1 LKLGFFMIVVRGV
14 LMLFLQRFKSR
25 VASGDDAVLAA
36 IEMGRGG
43 VDGGTVTIC
52 A

>member
-14 LMLFLQRFKSR
+14 LMIFLQRFESR
-25 VASGDDAVLAA
+25 VASGDDAVVAA
-36 IEMGRGG
+36 IAMGRGG
-43 VDGGTVTIC
+43 VDGGTVMVC